1 MGYPITIDEF
11 KTFFAKDFDY
21 GTEITQVSDVDISK
35 AMVEAGM
42 NFNEKLFDCV
52 EEKKMIFSYLTA
64 YYLVVDINNANTQGA
79 SNNGGLVTYR
89 QVRNVAESF
98 KVPNWVS
105 ENPMLSQFAQN
116 GYGLKYITMIYPY
129 LIGNMGVVP
138 GATLP

>member
-1 MGYPITIDEF
+1 MAYPITIDEF
-11 KTFFAKDFDY
+11 KEFFSKDFEY
-21 GTEITQVSDVDISK
+21 GNGEGQVSDSEIVR
-35 AMVEAGM
+35 AMNEAGM
-42 NFNEKLFDCV
+42 NYNESILSDCGS
-52 EEKKMIFSYLTA
+52 KKIIFSYLTA
-64 YYLVVDINNANTQGA
+64 YYLVIDINNANAQGA

-98 KVPNWVS
+98 KVPKWIE

-129 LIGNMGVVP
+129 LIGNVGIVP